1 MEERLG
7 PGLTL
12 QQYVE
17 AQTKMFREYLR
28 EPKIDASLPPT
39 IPGSAETVAL
49 EVRYST
55 KEGQSIYYHRVYTR
69 SGSVIGV
76 LTLTT
81 MEKDLSSVRPVYDS
95 VLTSISFSPK
105 D

>member
-1 MEERLG
+1 LFPRRV
-7 PGLTL
+7 L
-12 QQYVE
+12 QHFQPR
-17 AQTKMFREYLR
+17 QLR
-28 EPKIDASLPPT
+28 PAP
-39 IPGSAETVAL
+39 VVL

-55 KEGQSIYYHRVYTR
+55 KDGQSIYYHRVYTR
-69 SGSVIGV
+69 NGSVIGV

-81 MEKDLSSVRPVYDS
+81 MENDLSSIRPVYDT